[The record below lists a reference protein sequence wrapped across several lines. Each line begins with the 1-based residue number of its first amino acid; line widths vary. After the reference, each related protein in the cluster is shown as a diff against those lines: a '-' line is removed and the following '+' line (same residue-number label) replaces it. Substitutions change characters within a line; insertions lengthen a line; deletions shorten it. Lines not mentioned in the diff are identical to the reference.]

1 MSKWKDTVFDDIYD
15 SYEEAFDDFCE
26 NLSPYEVFDYILN
39 TAREGDIVAALN
51 GKKPD
56 FYTYKLMELADKQCT
71 DSLVEILDEEEENT
85 EED

>member
-26 NLSPYEVFDYILN
+26 NLSPYEVFDYILH

-56 FYTYKLMELADKQCT
+56 FYTYKLKELADKECS
-71 DSLVEILDEEEENT
+71 DCLIEIPEDEE
-85 EED
+85 